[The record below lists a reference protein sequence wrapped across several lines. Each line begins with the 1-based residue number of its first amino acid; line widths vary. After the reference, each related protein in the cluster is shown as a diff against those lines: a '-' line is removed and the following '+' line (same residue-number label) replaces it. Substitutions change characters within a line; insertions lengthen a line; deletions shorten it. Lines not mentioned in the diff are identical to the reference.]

1 MSDAPTLTAVTVFAD
16 WAAALHDSPQL
27 LVGYSGGL
35 DSTVLLHLAV
45 QYWNSERIRAVHV
58 NHGLS
63 RSADGWQKHA
73 QDNCAALSVAF
84 SVHRVDCRQ
93 SGNQE
98 AAARSERY
106 AAFRRELIDGGM
118 LLLGHHA
125 DDQVETVLYHLLRGS
140 GSRGLAGIPTTR
152 KLGLAYLARPLLR
165 LTRADLLAYGR
176 HHGLRWIDD
185 HSNANINFDRNFL
198 RHRVVPAIAERWPDH
213 ASRIASSAAR
223 SREAD
228 ALASSVFLTD
238 LERLDRRDERS
249 GLSIGILKLSLLDSP
264 RQRNIIRH
272 MPSELGLQ
280 PPSSKAVEEVL
291 KSCVNAR
298 VGALPMVV
306 CGNYQY
312 RRYRDK
318 LYVVCALN
326 EHADC
331 AEKSIAW
338 RLDGPLTLPGGG
350 VLMASEEQSL
360 GLRLAAS
367 TTVEIGFRR
376 GGERCRPVGR
386 GHSQW
391 LKKLFQE
398 YGLEPWWRSSIPLIY
413 AAGKLVAVGD
423 LWICEGWQV
432 GVGERGLKIHWRSN
446 SVWIHRHNS
455 VSL

>member
-1 MSDAPTLTAVTVFAD
+1 MSDAPTLN
-16 WAAALHDSPQL
+16 AAAIFAGWAPALRNSPQL

-45 QYWNSERIRAVHV
+45 QYWTSERIRAVHV

-63 RSADGWQKHA
+63 GSADAWQAHA
-73 QDNCAALSVAF
+73 QANCAALSVAF
-84 SVHRVDCRQ
+84 SAHRIDCRQ

-106 AAFRRELIDGGM
+106 AAFRQELIDGGI

-140 GSRGLAGIPTTR
+140 GSRGLAGIPATR
-152 KLGLAYLARPLLR
+152 KLGLGYLTRPLLR

-185 HSNANINFDRNFL
+185 HSNANVNFDRNFL

-228 ALASSVFLTD
+228 ALANSVFRTD

-249 GLSIGILKLSLLDSP
+249 GVSIGISQLSLLDSA

-280 PPSSKAVEEVL
+280 PPSLKALEEVL
-291 KSCVNAR
+291 KNCVNAR
-298 VGALPMVV
+298 AGALPLVV

-318 LYVVCALN
+318 LYIICAV
-326 EHADC
+326 EQHTDC
-331 AEKSIAW
+331 AEKLLEW
-338 RLDGPLTLPGGG
+338 QLDGPLSLPGGG
-350 VLMASEEQSL
+350 VLMASEAQSL

-367 TTVEIGFRR
+367 TTVEVGFRR

-386 GHSQW
+386 RHSQW

-423 LWICEGWQV
+423 LWICEGWQA
-432 GVGERGLKIHWRSN
+432 GAGERGLKIHWRSN
-446 SVWIHRHNS
+446 SV
-455 VSL
+455 

>member
-1 MSDAPTLTAVTVFAD
+1 MSDAPRLTAATVFAD
-16 WAAALHDSPQL
+16 WAAALPDSPQL

-45 QYWNSERIRAVHV
+45 QYWSSERIRAVHV

-63 RSADGWQKHA
+63 CSADAWQAHA
-73 QDNCAALSVAF
+73 QGNCAALSVAF
-84 SVHRVDCRQ
+84 SAHRIDCRQ

-106 AAFRRELIDGGM
+106 AAFRQELIDGGV

-140 GSRGLAGIPTTR
+140 GSRGLAGIPATR
-152 KLGLAYLARPLLR
+152 KLGPGFLTRPLLR

-185 HSNANINFDRNFL
+185 HSNTNVNFDRNFL

-213 ASRIASSAAR
+213 TSRIASSAAL

-228 ALASSVFLTD
+228 ALASSVFRTD

-249 GLSIGILKLSLLDSP
+249 GLSIGISQLSLLDRP

-272 MPSELGLQ
+272 MPSQLGLQ
-280 PPSSKAVEEVL
+280 PPSFKVVEEVL
-291 KSCVNAR
+291 KSCVSAR
-298 VGALPMVV
+298 SGALPIVAW
-306 CGNYQY
+306 GNYQY

-318 LYVVCALN
+318 LYLIRAV
-326 EHADC
+326 EEPADG
-331 AEKSIAW
+331 AEKLLKW
-338 RLDGPLTLPGGG
+338 QLDGPLALPGGG

-367 TTVEIGFRR
+367 TTVEVGFRR

-386 GHSQW
+386 GHSQR

-398 YGLEPWWRSSIPLIY
+398 YALEPWWRSSIPLIY

-423 LWICEGWQV
+423 LWICEGWQA
-432 GVGERGLKIHWRSN
+432 GAGERGLKIHWRSN
-446 SVWIHRHNS
+446 SV
-455 VSL
+455 